1 MKGAP
6 PQHKT
11 TAGVASENETAPSV
25 LTFIAQLLAYP
36 DSSVLVNRQVIA
48 EDCFVALQND
58 TEGLAQLFQP
68 FVAFVQTATISDQ
81 QEAYTR
87 TFDFNPASS
96 LEVGWHLYGEDYARG
111 DFLVKCRDL
120 LATYG
125 IPESTTE
132 LPDHLVYLLQV
143 LAAMPPDVAQAF
155 GSQYVARAV
164 DKLVPGLDSKRRDI
178 PKDAEPDLSLDSQR
192 SLPPETAPRPLSP
205 YRGLVLALQAYLN
218 THYPNTDTTPAAAP
232 ADIQQLYQASSGGL
246 P

>member
-6 PQHKT
+6 TPCDT
-11 TAGVASENETAPSV
+11 TTGDVSKHETLSSA
-25 LTFIAQLLAYP
+25 LTFMAQLLAYP
-36 DSSVLVNRQVIA
+36 ESSALVSRKATAKACAIT
-48 EDCFVALQND
+48 LQN
-58 TEGLAQLFQP
+58 ESEALAKVFQP
-68 FVAFVQTATISDQ
+68 FLDFVQTAPLSDQ

-120 LATYG
+120 LADYG
-125 IPESTTE
+125 IPESATE
-132 LPDHLVYLLQV
+132 LPDHLMYLLQV

-164 DKLVPGLDSKRRDI
+164 DKLVPGLASKRRDI
-178 PKDAEPDLSLDSQR
+178 PKDAEPESGLENQG
-192 SLPPETAPRPLSP
+192 SLPPEPAPRPLSP
-205 YRGLVLALQAYLN
+205 YRGLVLALQGYLH